1 MSINTDAIIKEFAAV
16 KTRRAPWE
24 LVWDLVCKY
33 VLMRKRGFTKA
44 TADGTFYMYGDVY
57 DDTAIKSNNQMVSS
71 LAGAL
76 WKNGARTFRIVKPR
90 SVADSEAVKVFYK
103 EANERTVRQMEHPK
117 AGFSTSFSEYLLE
130 QGSLGTSGFG
140 TFKAKDG
147 SDHIL
152 EYKACGLR
160 GLYVVEDANGQVSK
174 NFFEVE
180 LNAFQVVEEYG
191 EVGKTANVKS
201 AIDSQNR
208 DTKFKVLWVI
218 QPRLDYDAK
227 IKNNLNMPYE
237 SVHILEEENVQL
249 RESGFREL
257 PIKVTRFYK
266 NDGEEYGRSPGME
279 SLPSNIELNAIWEII
294 TKGGE
299 LDMDP
304 SLYLLDD
311 GSFGGV
317 LDRSPGA
324 LNVLDIS
331 SRISNTSPIG
341 IVGPPGDPSKL
352 LKLLEV
358 LTNQIVSHFFVDR
371 LLDLNNKTRMTLGE
385 AQIRNEMRAESLGS
399 VYMRQIDEC
408 LTPTIK
414 RSIGILV
421 EVGEFGTIQGSE
433 EGIALTAAGK
443 TPVYLPQELVD
454 AQARGEEIYNIEYIS
469 PAARILQSEEVR
481 GIMSTWQFAG
491 TFAAVAPEFM
501 IRLNKKWSLE
511 RVAELTGATRDVLLS
526 DDEFDKEWK
535 AYQEAQQQAAQ
546 LQMQRMSAEIAAKQ
560 GSAAQQNAQAVAT
573 QAGGGGGG
581 APGGMG
587 TGGMLL

>member
-1 MSINTDAIIKEFAAV
+1 MINLDGILKEFSAV
-16 KTRRAPWE
+16 KTRRLPWE
-24 LVWDLVCKY
+24 PVWDMVCKY
-33 VLMRKRGFTKA
+33 VLSRKRGFTNA
-44 TADGTFYMYGDVY
+44 TADGAFYMYGDVY
-57 DDTAIKSNNQMVSS
+57 DDTAIKCNNQMTSS

-76 WKNGARTFRIVKPR
+76 WKNGARTFRIVKPQ
-90 SVADSEAVKVFYK
+90 SVEDSDGVKEFYK
-103 EANERTVRQMEHPK
+103 LANRRTVLQMEHPK
-117 AGFSTSFSEYLLE
+117 AGFGTAFSEYLLE

-160 GLYVVEDANGQVSK
+160 GLYVVEDANGRVSK

-191 EVGKTANVKS
+191 EVGQTATVKA

-208 DTKFKVLWVI
+208 ETKFKVLWVV
-218 QPRLDYDAK
+218 QPRLDYDPK
-227 IKNNLNMPYE
+227 LKNNLNMPFE
-237 SVHILEEENVQL
+237 SVHILEGDNVVL

-257 PIKVTRFYK
+257 PIRVTRFYK

-352 LKLLEV
+352 IKLLETLV
-358 LTNQIVSHFFVDR
+358 NQIVSHFFVDR

-399 VYMRQIDEC
+399 VYIRQIDEC

-421 EVGEFGTIQGSE
+421 DAGEFGTVKGSE
-433 EGIALTAAGK
+433 EDIALLAAGRV
-443 TPVYLPQELVD
+443 PVYLPQELID

-491 TFAAVAPEFM
+491 TFAQMAPEFM

-511 RVAELTGATRDVLLS
+511 RVAELTGATRDILLS
-526 DDEFDKEWK
+526 EDEFEKEWK
-535 AYQEAQQQAAQ
+535 AYQEAQQEAAK

-560 GSAAQQNAQAVAT
+560 GSAAQQQAQAEAT
-573 QAGGGGGG
+573 AAGSGGGG
-581 APGGMG
+581 APMSA
-587 TGGMLL
+587 GGMLL